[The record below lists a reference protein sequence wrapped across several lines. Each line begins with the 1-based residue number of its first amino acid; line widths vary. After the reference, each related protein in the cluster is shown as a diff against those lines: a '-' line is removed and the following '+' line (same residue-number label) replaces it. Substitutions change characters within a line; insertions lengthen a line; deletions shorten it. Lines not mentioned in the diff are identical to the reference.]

1 MFYLGSPTHFVFF
14 FQCRIG
20 KVTLGKSLVKGIN
33 EFYPLP
39 LQPTSADN
47 RGQDK
52 VSTALAPITSPTN
65 LPKGYSVESGLVVNR
80 AGALHQPNVGDVKV
94 EYRFVPGGV
103 PISVLGKMTRDGM
116 LEPVRTRRGNPL
128 PMIKLGDYSASDLI
142 SFSVQENTT
151 QTWLIRGV
159 GFVMLLFG
167 LLLILSPLTNLIG
180 HIWIV
185 GSIVNVGIF
194 FAAFLV
200 SLACW
205 STTFALAWLFYRPLL
220 SVTGLAI
227 AAASIFPILNSNKK
241 A

>member
-1 MFYLGSPTHFVFF
+1 M
-14 FQCRIG
+14 
-20 KVTLGKSLVKGIN
+20 SLSTSIIKGIN
-33 EFYPLP
+33 EYHPLP
-39 LQPTSADN
+39 LQPAIGDD

-52 VSTALAPITSPTN
+52 VSTALAPITTPTN

-80 AGALHQPNVGDVKV
+80 AGALYQPNVGDVKV

-103 PISVLGKMTRDGM
+103 PISVLGKMTSKGV
-116 LEPVRTRRGNPL
+116 LEPVRTRRGTVL
-128 PMIKLGDYSASDLI
+128 PMVKLGDHTASELI
-142 SFSVQENTT
+142 AFSIQENSM
-151 QTWLIRGV
+151 QTWLLRGA
-159 GFVMLLFG
+159 GFLMLLLG
-167 LLLILSPLTNLIG
+167 LLLIFSPLTNLIG

-185 GSIVNVGIF
+185 GSIVNLGIF

-205 STTFALAWLFYRPLL
+205 STTFALAWLFYRPVI

-227 AAASIFPILNSNKK
+227 AAASIFPIFNARRK